1 VIVGVAMIWGYGEA
15 SGAEVSVSMIWGA
28 FRWAGFPRFRVGRC
42 VGIIGAP
49 RRNALSCAHRDER

>member
-1 VIVGVAMIWGYGEA
+1 MIWGYGEA